1 MSGTFIKVIALIAM
15 VLDHIGSYIPNTPE
29 ELRWI
34 GRIAAPIFLFFIVE
48 GFEKTRNQK
57 KYIFRL
63 YIAGIF
69 MAVLTLIINSLLGY
83 SGQDEQGITA
93 NFFATLFA
101 VAWILFLIQKK
112 KMKYWIYFALWQ
124 LLSSF
129 LCVAL
134 SEIVIIHNSAL
145 YYFYAALF
153 GNIFFVEGSIFM
165 VLLGVLFFITKTNRQ
180 LIFNY
185 ITFVLLLYIV
195 VLNFGLNPS
204 PFSYYFLPF
213 AEYQWLMIAALP
225 FFLLYNGK
233 RGIGMK
239 YFFYVFYPL
248 HIILLFF
255 IGRNFL

>member
-101 VAWILFLIQKK
+101 VAWILFLIQKR
-112 KMKYWIYFALWQ
+112 KMKYWIYLHFGNYL
-124 LLSSF
+124 
-129 LCVAL
+129 V
-134 SEIVIIHNSAL
+134 H
-145 YYFYAALF
+145 FYALH
-153 GNIFFVEGSIFM
+153 
-165 VLLGVLFFITKTNRQ
+165 
-180 LIFNY
+180 
-185 ITFVLLLYIV
+185 
-195 VLNFGLNPS
+195 
-204 PFSYYFLPF
+204 FL
-213 AEYQWLMIAALP
+213 
-225 FFLLYNGK
+225 K
-233 RGIGMK
+233 
-239 YFFYVFYPL
+239 
-248 HIILLFF
+248 
-255 IGRNFL
+255 